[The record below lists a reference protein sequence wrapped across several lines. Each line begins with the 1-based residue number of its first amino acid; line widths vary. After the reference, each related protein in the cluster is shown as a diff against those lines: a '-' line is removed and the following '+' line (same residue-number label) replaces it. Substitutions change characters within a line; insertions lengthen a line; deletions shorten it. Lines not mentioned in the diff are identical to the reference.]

1 MWNILLLDKYLI
13 MGGVNVENEN
23 IQALEKVKDR
33 DNVRFTSN
41 MILYLMGSFVSLF
54 GTQIYNFAIALY
66 VLKETG
72 SGLAFSATLV
82 FSMLPR
88 IILGPIAG
96 VLADRVDRKKVVV
109 GADIASG
116 LVVFAFF
123 GAVTLDGFKLAY
135 VYGAAVLLAVSNTFF
150 DTFFGASIPN
160 IVDDKHLMRLNS
172 LSQSIRSIAS
182 IAGPFLGGLIYG
194 FVDIRFFLVFNAV
207 SFILSGIQEM
217 FIDFEYN
224 KPEMS
229 EAPSDIKEKGS
240 LIRDFVD
247 GFKYIKSQRAVFIMF
262 CFAVFLNFFF
272 AMGLEVPLPYIVNN
286 ELQMSANQFGILEG
300 MFPVGML
307 VGSLV
312 LSIIPEREKKYRS
325 MILGLLV
332 CSLVIIMFGMPI
344 FNGILGLTNI
354 FWFVYYNA
362 LIIIIGIALIFVN
375 VPISVMMQRLV
386 PDNMRG
392 RVFGLMGTMA
402 MAISPVGMI
411 LSGVFLDMVP
421 AFIMPVATGLIL
433 VVLTLMMAGN
443 RDIQRL

>member
-1 MWNILLLDKYLI
+1 MEND
-13 MGGVNVENEN
+13 NV
-23 IQALEKVKDR
+23 QALENVKIKGEA
-33 DNVRFTSN
+33 RFTSN

-82 FSMLPR
+82 FSMIPR
-88 IILGPIAG
+88 IVLGPIVG

-116 LVVFAFF
+116 LVVFAFL
-123 GAVTLDGFKLAY
+123 GAVTLYGFKLTY
-135 VYGAAVLLAVSNTFF
+135 VYAAAALLAISNTFF

-172 LSQSIRSIAS
+172 LSQSIGSIAS
-182 IAGPFLGGLIYG
+182 ISGPFLGGLIYG
-194 FVDIRFFLVFNAV
+194 FVDIRFFLVLNAV

-224 KPEMS
+224 KPEVNQ
-229 EAPSDIKEKGS
+229 AAVNLKENKS
-240 LIRDFVD
+240 FSVDFIE
-247 GFKYIKSQRAVFIMF
+247 GFKYIKSQRAVFMLF
-262 CFAVFLNFFF
+262 FFAVFLNFFF
-272 AMGLEVPLPYIVNN
+272 VMGLDVPLPYIVNN
-286 ELQMSANQFGILEG
+286 ELQMSAKQFGTLEG

-307 VGSLV
+307 VGSLI
-312 LSIIPEREKKYRS
+312 LSIIPERDKKYKS
-325 MILGLLV
+325 MIGGLLV
-332 CSLVIIMFGMPI
+332 CSLVILMFGMPI
-344 FNGILGLTNI
+344 FNGILGLGNI
-354 FWFVYYNA
+354 FWFIYYTA
-362 LIIIIGIALIFVN
+362 LIIIIGTAIVFVQ

-392 RVFGLMGTMA
+392 RVIGLMGTMA

-411 LSGVFLDMVP
+411 LSGVLLDIVP
-421 AFIMPVATGLIL
+421 AFIMPVATGVIL
-433 VVLTLMMAGN
+433 VFLTLMMAAN
-443 RDIQRL
+443 KDIKRL